1 MKSLS
6 VGDFR
11 AVYHTPSAAAAPAAA
26 AMLAMANAEDE
37 NEETGRVTFFFSKVT
52 RTKRYFN
59 DRCLFFRSQNAAH
72 PSPRRLPSF
81 PFPNPKAAY
90 PRATETHGT
99 PRPTP
104 PSPGRPCFGAVRICL
119 KKTESLLYLEKACWK
134 ECRAAH

>member
-37 NEETGRVTFFFSKVT
+37 NEETGRVMFFFSKVT

-72 PSPRRLPSF
+72 PVPASPPFFSF
-81 PFPNPKAAY
+81 SEP
-90 PRATETHGT
+90 
-99 PRPTP
+99 
-104 PSPGRPCFGAVRICL
+104 
-119 KKTESLLYLEKACWK
+119 
-134 ECRAAH
+134 